1 MDISTIN
8 QQTSKFKKARGNLL
22 TVLVLTVLNLLLAAF
37 NVGINF
43 PFSATAPQIIFEFG
57 RSFAEEFQNNLF
69 LGGFLVI
76 AFIVIGLYFMC
87 WIFSKRWRAFML
99 VALIFFSI
107 DSLVLAALL
116 STVEFEISYL
126 LDVAF
131 HGWVM
136 LYLSSGAVAWAKL
149 RGVSADEWNA
159 ALQETAAATTIDSNA
174 NDVLPQGEINGSEL
188 INSGT
193 IPLRADDKKGR
204 ILIAS
209 NYDGLQISMKRTRG
223 LTELIVN
230 GNVYAEATG
239 LIETDYSLTA
249 NVQQIKIA
257 GVYKA
262 ARSRMYLYANDI
274 LLAKKFRLF

>member
-8 QQTSKFKKARGNLL
+8 QQTAKFKKARGNLL
-22 TVLVLTVLNLLLAAF
+22 MVLVLTVLKLLLSAF
-37 NVGINF
+37 NVDINF
-43 PFSATAPQIIFEFG
+43 LFSATAPQIILEFG

-76 AFIVIGLYFMC
+76 AFAVIGLYFMC

-107 DSLVLAALL
+107 DSLVLVALL
-116 STVEFEISYL
+116 STVEFEVYYL
-126 LDVAF
+126 LDIAF

-136 LYLSSGAVAWAKL
+136 LNLSSGAVAWAKL
-149 RGVSADEWNA
+149 RGVGADEWNA
-159 ALQETAAATTIDSNA
+159 ALQETAAAATMDSNA
-174 NDVLPQGEINGSEL
+174 NNVLPQGEINGE
-188 INSGT
+188 T

-204 ILIAS
+204 ILIAAD
-209 NYDGLQISMKRTRG
+209 YEGLQISMKRTRG

-239 LIETDYSLTA
+239 LVETEYSLTA
-249 NVQQIKIA
+249 NVQHIKIV

-262 ARSRMYLYANDI
+262 AQSRMYLYANDM